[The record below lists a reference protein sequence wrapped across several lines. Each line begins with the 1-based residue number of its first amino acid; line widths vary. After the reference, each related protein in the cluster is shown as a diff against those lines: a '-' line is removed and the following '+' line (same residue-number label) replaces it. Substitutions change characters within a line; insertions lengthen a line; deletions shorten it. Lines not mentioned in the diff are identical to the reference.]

1 MSDQEQKHMNS
12 NYDVVVIGG
21 GAAGFFGAISMAELN
36 PNLSIAILES
46 TNHFLRKV
54 KISGGGR
61 CNVTNRIEDPKELV
75 KNYPRGGRNLLS
87 AFFQFGSKEMK
98 EWLESHQVEIK
109 TEPDGR
115 VFPQSNSSQTIIDLF
130 YRLCH
135 EHKIQLIKKAKVS
148 KIKPAQESEQ
158 FEVDCETKSF
168 QAKSVLMATGSA
180 IPGHRLIERLG
191 HRISPLSPSLF
202 TLKTNHAVIDELAGI
217 SVQEAHAEIKG
228 KVENKKIKFSQTGP
242 ILITHWG
249 FSGPA
254 IIKLSAFA
262 AEYFKQCNY
271 QGNLKVNWLPN
282 QHMSEFSDELIK
294 NKKSNPKKHLS
305 KIISQLSDSLL
316 PKRLILKFLALNEI
330 QDTSIADISDK
341 KLRSLIESIFNANY
355 PFTGKGEFKEEF
367 VTCGGVDLKEVD
379 MKTFESKLVPNLY
392 FAGEVLNIDG
402 ITGGFNFQNA
412 WTGAR
417 LAAIA
422 INKKRSKNDR

>member
-1 MSDQEQKHMNS
+1 MTELEQNQKNTK
-12 NYDVVVIGG
+12 YDVIVIGG

-36 PNLSIAILES
+36 QNLSIAILES

-61 CNVTNRIEDPKELV
+61 CNVTNRMEDPKELI
-75 KNYPRGGRNLLS
+75 KNYPRGGRKLLS
-87 AFFQFGSKEMK
+87 AFYHFGSKEMK
-98 EWLESHQVEIK
+98 TWLENHQVEIK
-109 TEPDGR
+109 IEADGR

-130 YRLCH
+130 YHLCH
-135 EHKIQLIKKAKVS
+135 EHKIQLIKKAKVT
-148 KIKPAQESEQ
+148 KIKLDSNSGQ
-158 FEVDCETKSF
+158 FEISCEAKSY

-180 IPGHRLIERLG
+180 IPGHRLVERLG
-191 HRISPLSPSLF
+191 HRITPLSPSLF
-202 TLKTNHAVIDELAGI
+202 TLKSNHKVIDDLAGI
-217 SVQEAHAEIKG
+217 SVQEVHAEIKG
-228 KVENKKIKFSQTGP
+228 KIENKKIKYSQSGP
-242 ILITHWG
+242 VLITHWG

-262 AEYFKQCNY
+262 AEYFKQCDY
-271 QGNLKVNWLPN
+271 QGNLKINWLPSK
-282 QHMSEFSDELIK
+282 HVSEFSDELIK

-305 KIISQLSDSLL
+305 KIISHMSDTLL

-330 QDTSIADISDK
+330 QDTSIADVSDK

-355 PFTGKGEFKEEF
+355 PFKGKGEFKEEF

-412 WTGAR
+412 WTGSR
-417 LAAIA
+417 LAAESIS
-422 INKKRSKNDR
+422 SKFK